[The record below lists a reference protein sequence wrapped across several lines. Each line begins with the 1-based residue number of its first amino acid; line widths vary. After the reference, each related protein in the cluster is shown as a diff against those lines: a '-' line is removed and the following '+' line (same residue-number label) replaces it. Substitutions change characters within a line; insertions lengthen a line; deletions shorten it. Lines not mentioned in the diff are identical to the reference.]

1 MESTFEFTGM
11 DRTRPT
17 LGLKGLEK
25 RLRFPAALATVAKVV
40 RCCKQDGKHFGLC
53 LNILLDSSLLLFS
66 QTFV

>member
-40 RCCKQDGKHFGLC
+40 RCCKQDGKHFGLMKGDKVQAWR
-53 LNILLDSSLLLFS
+53 LHPWLDS
-66 QTFV
+66 